1 MNRTRS
7 KQKRNRTLILART
20 KPITKKVK
28 KHVKVGKKKIAKKLG
43 QKKIMK
49 KKFVQAE
56 SKPASEVVASKE
68 DGFKAH

>member
-7 KQKRNRTLILART
+7 KQKRNRTLILAKT

-43 QKKIMK
+43 QKKVLK
-49 KKFVQAE
+49 KIVQAE
-56 SKPASEVVASKE
+56 TKPASEVVASKE